1 MLGRALVH
9 VVQGARLRCAPG
21 AQIREA
27 RARRS
32 CTRARAGGPRLR
44 CVLADQRGTAPR
56 GGRAAAGPGSTGASR
71 VEPRTGAGP
80 GAILPHTA
88 GVQGAKAGMDR
99 RQRGKKGRARGLPS
113 GACMAL
119 LPRGRGAPGRAPCR
133 VWGTRGARPGP
144 PGRCVVRT
152 RARPAAVQW
161 ARARTRR
168 RRRLKRRGLPGWALR
183 CHRPGAVLRRC

>member
-99 RQRGKKGRARGLPS
+99 RQRGKRGRARGCRQAPAWHCCRGGVGRRGVLHA
-113 GACMAL
+113 ACGE
-119 LPRGRGAPGRAPCR
+119 P
-133 VWGTRGARPGP
+133 ARPGP

-168 RRRLKRRGLPGWALR
+168 RGRLKRRGLPGWALR